1 VAQGNTS
8 VLDAYKVGAKI
19 DDLDIFD
26 LKNALINLDNQDIH
40 IVYDNL
46 TKGRLNN
53 MRSFYKNLLN
63 VGII

>member
-1 VAQGNTS
+1 MAQGNTS

-19 DDLDIFD
+19 EDLDIFD

>member
-1 VAQGNTS
+1 MAQGNTS
-8 VLDAYKVGAKI
+8 VIDAYKVGAKI
-19 DDLDIFD
+19 EDLDIFD

>member
-1 VAQGNTS
+1 MAQGNTS

>member
-8 VLDAYKVGAKI
+8 VIDAYKVGAKI
-19 DDLDIFD
+19 EDLDIFD

>member
-19 DDLDIFD
+19 EDLDIFD